1 MVVFILG
8 RTKNEGKE
16 RENMKFCEQCGAKI
30 DDQDTI
36 CAYCGQEL
44 SPKVQ
49 KSQEIQYQTTDQTD
63 LAHTSASSMRPMQ
76 STDAASKAANTG
88 FILGLIGII
97 AWFLP
102 IAGYPVTICGIV
114 YSVKGL
120 KATSN
125 GKAIA
130 GLILSIIF
138 LIATLV
144 NSFLG
149 ILLQF

>member
-1 MVVFILG
+1 
-8 RTKNEGKE
+8 
-16 RENMKFCEQCGAKI
+16 MKFCEQCGAKI
-30 DDQDTI
+30 DDQDTV
-36 CAYCGQEL
+36 CAYCGHQL

-49 KSQEIQYQTTDQTD
+49 NTQETQYQTVEQTD
-63 LAHTSASSMRPMQ
+63 LTHTSASSMKPMQ
-76 STDAASKAANTG
+76 TSDAASKAANTG
-88 FILGLIGII
+88 FILGLVSIV

-102 IAGYPVTICGIV
+102 IVGYPVTICGIV

-120 KATSN
+120 KANPN

-138 LIATLV
+138 LIVTLV

-149 ILLQF
+149 IILELQNL